1 MILESRR
8 GCNVSLEES
17 RSDHEIYPI
26 MSHDHP
32 QSKREGE
39 ERGGE
44 LNTKRSRT
52 RRMRSYHSTVG
63 NLG

>member
-1 MILESRR
+1 M
-8 GCNVSLEES
+8 SLEES

-44 LNTKRSRT
+44 LNTKKKSYKTDEIISFNSWKFRLD
-52 RRMRSYHSTVG
+52 RR
-63 NLG
+63 